1 MNYYG
6 RLDGPTKNDAKK
18 QIIDNVNKQIKNDLK
33 YIKNDLK
40 YINNNNKIIEVVEH
54 IIKSEFQNK
63 KNISTILGWSTFYYN
78 DLTKQSIKK
87 LTKINTELEIKHKKK
102 ICAGVITLH
111 QLVNEDILNEIIF
124 KMKYIK

>member
-1 MNYYG
+1 MNYYA
-6 RLDGPTKNDAKK
+6 RLDGPPKDDAKK
-18 QIIDNVNKQIKNDLK
+18 QIINNVNKQIKKNLK
-33 YIKNDLK
+33 YI
-40 YINNNNKIIEVVEH
+40 NNNKIIEVVEY

-102 ICAGVITLH
+102 LCAGVIALYR
-111 QLVNEDILNEIIF
+111 LVNVDILNEIII
-124 KMKYIK
+124 KMKYIKQY

>member
-6 RLDGPTKNDAKK
+6 RLDGPTKDDAKK
-18 QIIDNVNKQIKNDLK
+18 QIIDNVNKQIKN
-33 YIKNDLK
+33 NLK
-40 YINNNNKIIEVVEH
+40 YINTNKIVEVVEH

-87 LTKINTELEIKHKKK
+87 LTKINTELEIKYKKK
-102 ICAGVITLH
+102 LCAGVITLH
-111 QLVNEDILNEIIF
+111 QLVNEDILNEIIV

>member
-6 RLDGPTKNDAKK
+6 RLDGPTKDDAKK
-18 QIIDNVNKQIKNDLK
+18 QIIDNVNKQIKDNLK
-33 YIKNDLK
+33 YI
-40 YINNNNKIIEVVEH
+40 NNNKIIEVVKY
-54 IIKSEFQNK
+54 IIKSEFKNK

-87 LTKINTELEIKHKKK
+87 LTEINTEIEIKHKKK
-102 ICAGVITLH
+102 LCAGVIALH
-111 QLVNEDILNEIIF
+111 RIINEDILNEIIV

>member
-1 MNYYG
+1 MYYYG
-6 RLDGPTKNDAKK
+6 RLDGPTKDDAKK

-33 YIKNDLK
+33 YI
-40 YINNNNKIIEVVEH
+40 NNNKIIEVVEH
-54 IIKSEFQNK
+54 IIKSGFQNK

-102 ICAGVITLH
+102 LCAGVIALH
-111 QLVNEDILNEIIF
+111 QLVNEDILNEIIV